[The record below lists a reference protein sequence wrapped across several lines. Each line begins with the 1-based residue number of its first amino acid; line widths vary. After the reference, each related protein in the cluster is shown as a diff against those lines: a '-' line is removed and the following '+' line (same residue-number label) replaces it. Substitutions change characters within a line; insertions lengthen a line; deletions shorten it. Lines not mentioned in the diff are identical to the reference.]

1 MPSREPLLSSPSALN
16 EHIELLE
23 HLNNGAVFYA
33 GKQQGKHLDLLLH
46 LSRYSNLLLVV
57 TGVEGS
63 GKTHL
68 KNRMLQQLDS
78 GVVVNQLDA
87 KKTANAGQL
96 LTSLSDKLNIE
107 IPPQAD
113 TEFYLQE
120 IRNFSQ
126 LLNAEGDSCLIT
138 IDNAE
143 SLQQDAI
150 SLILDLANTSP
161 DSQRPHVVLFGRPAV
176 FEQLNLP
183 ENLRRFEAVG
193 HHLPLQALDD
203 QEATSYLQHRCNSVG
218 IEELPLNATQLQQ
231 VLAQG
236 KGQPGL
242 LNAALLAVLKQASG
256 SSLPSLEVAAA
267 QVNQPKR
274 KAKAVAVTKS
284 AAKPASAKTNKVA
297 AAKKTT
303 PAATKSKLLPL
314 LLLALV
320 ATALALAY
328 LYQDNLLP
336 SSSSP
341 VAQQE
346 DISPVV
352 DPVAELPFND
362 ILEPVEA
369 TPVIEPGLAAEE
381 TPVNLETTET
391 NTTLDIAAPG
401 LAAGLD
407 LPDDTASGSSLAT
420 PAPVPAVVPPIATPE
435 TSASQARATPPQQAV
450 ILPPQQASS
459 AASSRREAWLMQK
472 PAKHYTL
479 QLMGSLD
486 EASVVSF
493 IQAQAEQA
501 AQLSY
506 FESRYR
512 GQPWYVVVYGDYPN
526 RDAAVEA
533 ISRLPESLRKQQP
546 WARSFLSV
554 HQDIQQR

>member
-1 MPSREPLLSSPSALN
+1 M
-16 EHIELLE
+16 
-23 HLNNGAVFYA
+23 
-33 GKQQGKHLDLLLH
+33 
-46 LSRYSNLLLVV
+46 
-57 TGVEGS
+57 
-63 GKTHL
+63 
-68 KNRMLQQLDS
+68 
-78 GVVVNQLDA
+78 
-87 KKTANAGQL
+87 
-96 LTSLSDKLNIE
+96 
-107 IPPQAD
+107 
-113 TEFYLQE
+113 
-120 IRNFSQ
+120 
-126 LLNAEGDSCLIT
+126 
-138 IDNAE
+138 
-143 SLQQDAI
+143 
-150 SLILDLANTSP
+150 
-161 DSQRPHVVLFGRPAV
+161 
-176 FEQLNLP
+176 
-183 ENLRRFEAVG
+183 
-193 HHLPLQALDD
+193 
-203 QEATSYLQHRCNSVG
+203 
-218 IEELPLNATQLQQ
+218 
-231 VLAQG
+231 
-236 KGQPGL
+236 
-242 LNAALLAVLKQASG
+242 
-256 SSLPSLEVAAA
+256 
-267 QVNQPKR
+267 
-274 KAKAVAVTKS
+274 
-284 AAKPASAKTNKVA
+284 
-297 AAKKTT
+297 
-303 PAATKSKLLPL
+303 

-369 TPVIEPGLAAEE
+369 TPVIEPDLAAEE

-391 NTTLDIAAPG
+391 NTTLDIAAPS

-407 LPDDTASGSSLAT
+407 LPDDTASGSSLTT

-435 TSASQARATPPQQAV
+435 TSASQARAT
-450 ILPPQQASS
+450 PPQQASS

-493 IQAQAEQA
+493 IQAQAEQT